1 MFLGCHTMRSFL
13 QWSLPC
19 LMAPWSGRWWCT
31 GIPWFFTAQTR
42 SPLPT
47 FTYCPLCCLLGESK
61 IWLCTAVKFL
71 SCILT
76 SFCNSRTN
84 EVLIWLNCIMQW
96 ICSFLEDLFIKCTKN
111 CIYGQ
116 SDTVTTYDVM
126 YFFSWFSIRWYREE
140 VSKYW
145 FDEFVPEMLELSPI
159 WLLVVPF
166 ACFLLHSVS

>member
-71 SCILT
+71 SRILT

-126 YFFSWFSIRWYREE
+126 YFFLDL
-140 VSKYW
+140 VSVGTERKCPSTGLMNLYQKCW
-145 FDEFVPEMLELSPI
+145 SCPPFGC
-159 WLLVVPF
+159 WLFHLPAFFCTV
-166 ACFLLHSVS
+166 